1 MGQGEAGR
9 NQSLGVL
16 KNMTEMLI
24 CILGGKGNHS
34 KGAGEEGGRLGGT
47 AGLLSRCVFLKVDSK
62 GRASAQ
68 WIHRGQLRK
77 LL

>member
-34 KGAGEEGGRLGGT
+34 KDAGEERGKAGRNCW
-47 AGLLSRCVFLKVDSK
+47 AAEQMCFSES
-62 GRASAQ
+62 
-68 WIHRGQLRK
+68 
-77 LL
+77 